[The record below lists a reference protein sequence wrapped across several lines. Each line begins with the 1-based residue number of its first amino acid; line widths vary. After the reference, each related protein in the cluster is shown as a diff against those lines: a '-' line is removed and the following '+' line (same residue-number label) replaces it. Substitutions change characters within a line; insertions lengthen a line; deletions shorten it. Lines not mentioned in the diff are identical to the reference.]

1 MERVSKARRR
11 KTKTTNQQQRRNT
24 MNTKKTAIPSLT
36 AWEKAEFAIANSS
49 RVLLYG
55 LPGTGKTYFGLT
67 KGLEPSAKAYR
78 LICTEEM
85 TDADLIGGYRQQG
98 NGTWKF
104 REGVGIKA
112 WREGAR
118 LVVDEINRMNGDVE
132 SRMMA
137 LIDSTASSSWQHPDT
152 GEIVTPN
159 PSFSV
164 VATMNGEPDDLAPA
178 ILDRLTVRCQVNNP
192 HPDAIASLP
201 DYLRSLATKMTDPS
215 APTRYSLRSFV
226 DFNAMYQ
233 SSNNLDFAAQVVF
246 PNDYEQI
253 VDVLKVASVKA
264 SV

>member
-1 MERVSKARRR
+1 MTTETTIKPKKSMTSWERA
-11 KTKTTNQQQRRNT
+11 QA
-24 MNTKKTAIPSLT
+24 AI
-36 AWEKAEFAIANSS
+36 EYGN

-55 LPGTGKTYFGLT
+55 LPGTGKTYFGLNS
-67 KGLEPSAKAYR
+67 GLKQGQNSYR

-85 TDADLIGGYRQQG
+85 TDADLIGTYKQSD
-98 NGTWKF
+98 NGVWAF
-104 REGVGIKA
+104 SEGVGIKA

-215 APTRYSLRSFV
+215 APTRYSLV
-226 DFNAMYQ
+226 H
-233 SSNNLDFAAQVVF
+233 
-246 PNDYEQI
+246 
-253 VDVLKVASVKA
+253 SVE
-264 SV
+264 VNE